1 MGATCFTCEYTT
13 VPRILS
19 SSATANDSIVNR
31 NVIANTRAGIPIQ
44 RGASEVVFAILL
56 GYTINPD
63 ARPGHRDWPSSA
75 IHFALIRYNTAM
87 SQAASAIV
95 RSPAEIV
102 QNSPVSQAP
111 NGICYAR
118 SGEIT
123 IADNDLERMTA
134 AVPVPIAAALSR
146 KAYYFVPLTVT
157 QGEETV
163 IADRYDVAL
172 SDNAVCHRNLNLGD
186 AQCVFI
192 STRLMD
198 DKFSVAF
205 EFYINV
211 GHALVERAGVSQN
224 FADLAWQQAESG
236 VRGETSLD
244 AWEARKFATAHG
256 PQAEKFKN
264 EYLAASFADAISI
277 YLLSLYLDVD
287 YYDLRERDYPLL
299 APTPMAERLRKIAEI
314 FPPNPGFEFN
324 IYYRRRW

>member
-1 MGATCFTCEYTT
+1 
-13 VPRILS
+13 
-19 SSATANDSIVNR
+19 
-31 NVIANTRAGIPIQ
+31 
-44 RGASEVVFAILL
+44 
-56 GYTINPD
+56 
-63 ARPGHRDWPSSA
+63 
-75 IHFALIRYNTAM
+75 M
-87 SQAASAIV
+87 SQTASAIV

-118 SGEIT
+118 AGEVN
-123 IADNDLERMTA
+123 IAENDVDRLVA
-134 AVPVPIAAALSR
+134 AVPAAIAAALSG
-146 KAYYFVPLTVT
+146 KAYYFVPLTIN
-157 QGEETV
+157 QDDETV

-172 SDNAVCHRNLNLGD
+172 SDNAICHRNLTIGG

-211 GHALVERAGVSQN
+211 GHALVERAGVSAE
-224 FADLAWQQAESG
+224 FADVAWQQVEAG
-236 VRGETSLD
+236 ARGETSLD
-244 AWEARKFATAHG
+244 AWESRKLATAHG
-256 PQAEKFKN
+256 EDAEKFKN

-287 YYDLRERDYPLL
+287 YHDLRERDYPLL
-299 APTPMAERLRKIAEI
+299 APTPMAERLRKVAEI

-324 IYYRRRW
+324 IYYRRRG

>member
-1 MGATCFTCEYTT
+1 
-13 VPRILS
+13 
-19 SSATANDSIVNR
+19 
-31 NVIANTRAGIPIQ
+31 
-44 RGASEVVFAILL
+44 
-56 GYTINPD
+56 
-63 ARPGHRDWPSSA
+63 
-75 IHFALIRYNTAM
+75 M
-87 SQAASAIV
+87 SQTASAIV

-118 SGEIT
+118 SGEVA
-123 IADNDLERMTA
+123 IADNDLDRMIA
-134 AVPVPIAAALSR
+134 VVPVPVAAALAR
-146 KAYYFVPLTVT
+146 KAYYFVPLTVS
-157 QGEETV
+157 QGDETV

-172 SDNAVCHRNLNLGD
+172 SDNAVCHRNLSLGD

-256 PQAEKFKN
+256 PDAEKFKN

-277 YLLSLYLDVD
+277 YLLSLFLDVD
-287 YYDLRERDYPLL
+287 YHDLRERDYPLL
-299 APTPMAERLRKIAEI
+299 APAPMAERLRKIAEI

-324 IYYRRRW
+324 IYYRRRA

>member
-1 MGATCFTCEYTT
+1 
-13 VPRILS
+13 
-19 SSATANDSIVNR
+19 
-31 NVIANTRAGIPIQ
+31 
-44 RGASEVVFAILL
+44 
-56 GYTINPD
+56 
-63 ARPGHRDWPSSA
+63 
-75 IHFALIRYNTAM
+75 M
-87 SQAASAIV
+87 SQTASAIV
-95 RSPAEIV
+95 RSPAEVV

-123 IADNDLERMTA
+123 LADNDLERMIA
-134 AVPVPIAAALSR
+134 AVPVPVASALSR

-157 QGEETV
+157 QGDETV

-211 GHALVERAGVSQN
+211 GHALVERAGVSQS
-224 FADLAWQQAESG
+224 FADLAWQQVEAK

-244 AWEARKFATAHG
+244 AWEARKFATAYG
-256 PQAEKFKN
+256 PDAEKYKN
-264 EYLAASFADAISI
+264 EYLTASFADAISI
-277 YLLSLYLDVD
+277 YLLAIYLDVD

-299 APTPMAERLRKIAEI
+299 APAAMAERLRKGAEI

-324 IYYRRRW
+324 IYYRRRAEGNPPWVLGAIALHHNRRGLRQGEVGQWGRVLVCQSGNERYLYSGYDFGACGS